1 MAETPNAPK
10 TIDLLL
16 AADVEGA
23 LLLLSY
29 ASQSDIELQPETANT
44 LTRAKGLFAEG
55 KLAGDDL
62 ASFYLAMQKLA
73 VEAAPVTVAGL
84 RAAMSS
90 GAGGV
95 GFSTFSRGALP
106 ESRKAIQWYW
116 LWTVF
121 WLIILVAVQIYWVV
135 GSTALTSMKQL
146 NEERNKARYELVA
159 LREKLPKGA
168 ILENTAD
175 GKRLTE
181 TVENLRNRVD
191 AYTRILLTWNKV
203 QRFGLPESNGKPAT
217 PLEESSDS
225 SDKETGSSR
234 VDVILA
240 RTPFVLFA
248 LQGYLL
254 PLLYGLLGACTY
266 VLRMLS
272 RDVRSFSYTPES
284 HIRYKIRMVLGTLSG
299 LAITWFFEPG
309 SETLKSLSPLALAFV
324 AGYSVE
330 ILFAAMD
337 RFVTAFSTGP
347 TNEEKA
353 ADTKLLKGGG
363 GVKQTGEV
371 GQ

>member
-1 MAETPNAPK
+1 MAEQTEGTKITFDAM
-10 TIDLLL
+10 L

-29 ASQSDIELQPETANT
+29 ASQSDIEVEADTAKT
-44 LTRAKGLFAEG
+44 VTRAKGLFAEG
-55 KLAGDDL
+55 KLDGDDL

-73 VEAAPVTVAGL
+73 IGAAPVTIAGL

-90 GAGGV
+90 GTSGV
-95 GFSTFSRGALP
+95 GTSMFSRGAQP
-106 ESRKAIQWYW
+106 ESRRAIQWYW

-121 WLIILVAVQIYWVV
+121 WLLIMVAIQIYWVV

-146 NEERNKARYELVA
+146 NEERNKARYELVV
-159 LREKLPKGA
+159 LREKLPKGTSV
-168 ILENTAD
+168 ENSAD
-175 GKRLTE
+175 GRRLME

-191 AYTRILLTWNKV
+191 AYSKILLTWNNV
-203 QRFGLPESNGKPAT
+203 LRFGLPELNTKPSAPSGET
-217 PLEESSDS
+217 SDIA
-225 SDKETGSSR
+225 DKETASAR
-234 VDVILA
+234 LDVVLA
-240 RTPFVLFA
+240 RTPFVLAA
-248 LQGYLL
+248 LQAYLL

-266 VLRMLS
+266 VLRLLS
-272 RDVRSFSYTPES
+272 RDIRSFSYTPES

-337 RFVTAFSTGP
+337 RFVAAFSTG
-347 TNEEKA
+347 TRTDEKA
-353 ADTKLLKGGG
+353 VKETAQKGGG
-363 GVKQTGEV
+363 A
-371 GQ
+371 